1 MKTVFITGMNRGLGK
16 ELFDQ
21 FIAKGY
27 FVYGVLRDED
37 EHKKLSANLPGNA
50 KLILADIADDK
61 CISIIKDIVGDI
73 PVHLL
78 INNAGIGGS
87 SCNLEDVTTDELN
100 KLFNINCSGVLRV
113 TKALSSNLLST
124 PNPVVINLNS
134 RLGSITRQ
142 NNGDYKALQVSYAYR
157 ISKAAQ
163 NMLTSCLRS
172 EFNGK
177 IKFISLHPG
186 TLKTAIAQKDA
197 SIEPAAS
204 ATIIIDRWEKNK
216 LNEGNGI
223 TELTGSTI
231 EW

>member
-1 MKTVFITGMNRGLGK
+1 MKAIFITGINKGLGK
-16 ELFDQ
+16 ALFDQ
-21 FIAKGY
+21 SVAKGY
-27 FVYGVLRDED
+27 FVYGLLRNEQ
-37 EHKKLSANLPGNA
+37 EYAALNVNLPKNA
-50 KLILADIADDK
+50 QLILADISQDDT
-61 CISIIKDIVGDI
+61 ISIIKQCIGEK
-73 PVHLL
+73 PVDLL

-87 SCNLEDVTTDELN
+87 FSKLEDATTDELN
-100 KLFNINCSGVLRV
+100 KLFNTNCGGVLRV
-113 TKALSSNLLST
+113 TKALSSNLLAA

-197 SIEPAAS
+197 TIEPAAS
-204 ATIIIDRWEKNK
+204 AAMIIDCWEKNK
-216 LNEGNGI
+216 LNEANGI
-223 TELTGSTI
+223 TELTGSII